1 MDEYER
7 LETLRKRLKD
17 QERWDGLSNE
27 ELRDRRYKVE
37 RAIRDLLIAEPLEA
51 ATAPVETRPS
61 SPATGSMEAQPN
73 TLGTSPTT
81 FFLVRE
87 GLTGSRRTMAMVTL
101 VERNSILSLGE
112 LRGFLQDGNW
122 SLHPLTTW
130 ELPSQSGSTP
140 SVSQEE
146 PGAGPSAGGSVTL
159 DFDNECSCAGGW
171 PLPHGERDHANAPHA
186 DQDADV

>member
-7 LETLRKRLKD
+7 LVRLSVRLKD
-17 QERWDGLSNE
+17 QMAKMTGLLVHDP
-27 ELRDRRYKVE
+27 LREAKNKVE
-37 RAIRDLLIAEPLEA
+37 IQISELLLAEA
-51 ATAPVETRPS
+51 ATAPAETPPS
-61 SPATGSMEAQPN
+61 SLATESMEAPSS
-73 TLGTSPTT
+73 TYDISSRT